1 QPAGHATLRRGGSA
15 RDRARRWRGG
25 PAGGGTGSQRAE
37 PGKRLRDRPVR
48 MRAQDGNDLGP
59 RFGRVTL
66 VVEPL
71 RPKPDRIDGRR
82 PPGASAQPGSSVR
95 AALIDPQGSL
105 VRRLGAS
112 QIAGRL
118 GRAAFGY
125 LGQRVSLELG
135 DALKT
140 LPSTPAVVLA
150 LRRSVGA

>member
-1 QPAGHATLRRGGSA
+1 
-15 RDRARRWRGG
+15 
-25 PAGGGTGSQRAE
+25 
-37 PGKRLRDRPVR
+37 
-48 MRAQDGNDLGP
+48 
-59 RFGRVTL
+59 
-66 VVEPL
+66 PL

-82 PPGASAQPGSSVR
+82 PPGDSAQPGSSVR

-118 GRAAFGY
+118 GRAALGY
-125 LGQRVSLELG
+125 LGQRVSLKLG

-150 LRRSVGA
+150 LRRSVGASRFSELPLAHKTSSPITPTAIRRTAKKGQHEHQTPHAEHRCPPGPRDPAQPSHDQATVPTMRPQPTW